1 MTMTTQPVMSTTVS
15 PPVPNLKFA
24 LEAADI
30 AVVVV
35 YFVFVL
41 GVGLW
46 VRHQKKDLAF
56 LLA

>member
-1 MTMTTQPVMSTTVS
+1 MTALPELVTGTPEPEVPV
-15 PPVPNLKFA
+15 KFA

-41 GVGLW
+41 AVGIWVSESLQPLW
-46 VRHQKKDLAF
+46 QHLH
-56 LLA
+56 